1 MPNQRQVTYTDE
13 LLSDDTVHRTY
24 SDDRQEWRRRT
35 AAGTVEWQDH
45 RGNAGTD
52 EPLGR
57 RLVKR
62 TYRDGTVIYG
72 RELGYGRT
80 LWGDGVLTSNRSK
93 FGGRLGIILAAV
105 AGGALLGGLAMPP
118 QSMTPAQED
127 ELRTEALTQQSY
139 SGGGTGGDSST
150 SFDGWSDAGD
160 GDCFADGC
168 DFG

>member
-1 MPNQRQVTYTDE
+1 MPDQRQVTYTDE

-45 RGNAGTD
+45 RGNAGID

-57 RLVKR
+57 RLIKR
-62 TYRDGTVIYG
+62 TYRDGRVMYG
-72 RELGYGRT
+72 QELGYGRT
-80 LWGDGVLTSNRSK
+80 LWGDGVLTSNRSS

-118 QSMTPAQED
+118 QTLTAAQED
-127 ELRTEALTQQSY
+127 ELRTEALTQPSY
-139 SGGGTGGDSST
+139 SGGTGADSGASYG
-150 SFDGWSDAGD
+150 GWSDGGSG
-160 GDCFADGC
+160 GDCWADGC

>member
-1 MPNQRQVTYTDE
+1 MSKYQQITYTDE
-13 LLSDDTVHRTY
+13 LLSDDTVHRQY

-35 AAGTVEWQDH
+35 PAGTVQWQDH

-62 TYRDGTVIYG
+62 TYRDGRVMYG
-72 RELGYGRT
+72 REFGYGRT
-80 LWGDGVLTSNRSK
+80 LWGDGVLTSNRSS
-93 FGGRLGIILAAV
+93 FGGRLGVILAAV

-118 QSMTPAQED
+118 ETLTAAQEE
-127 ELRTEALTQQSY
+127 ELRAEALTQQSY
-139 SGGGTGGDSST
+139 SGGGSVGDSGTGGWDSGS
-150 SFDGWSDAGD
+150 G
-160 GDCFADGC
+160 GDCWPDGC